1 MRDIDVMAEECG
13 LDPLIGLLKT
23 KRPKLLRVG
32 TFAEQPSPEVCSP
45 NIMPILAI
53 ERLFKIAQWRNIFI
67 ARIRFDHCRKI
78 ALGTSTQTAPKQDD
92 F

>member
-1 MRDIDVMAEECG
+1 MGFSKQNAPNSVEF
-13 LDPLIGLLKT
+13 
-23 KRPKLLRVG
+23 G

-53 ERLFKIAQWRNIFI
+53 ERLFEIAQWRNIFI

-78 ALGTSTQTAPKQDD
+78 LYWVCPWQSCVSR
-92 F
+92 